1 MKNCPR
7 GERYV
12 KLDPGYFY
20 LLEYYQFGGHFENHG
35 SHLENEKK
43 NPLARIDFVIR
54 KV

>member
-1 MKNCPR
+1 MKKCPS

-35 SHLENEKK
+35 SHLENEKIV
-43 NPLARIDFVIR
+43 LARIDFVIR